1 MPLAS
6 NCLVEW
12 LWVKANSHAAI
23 ALLGDDQVVNPV
35 GWFIDT
41 CDDALLLK
49 VTECLLQVVVP
60 GVRDLAA
67 VLNHW
72 WNAAVHLDV
81 ERLRV
86 FADTGKD
93 ISVDFMEAV
102 FR

>member
-1 MPLAS
+1 MPLVF

-12 LWVKANSHAAI
+12 LLVKSHSHPAI

-35 GWFIDT
+35 GWLVDT

-60 GVRDLAA
+60 GVRDLPA
-67 VLNHW
+67 VLI
-72 WNAAVHLDV
+72 L
-81 ERLRV
+81 
-86 FADTGKD
+86 FTDTCKD
-93 ISVDFMEAV
+93 ISVDFKEAI